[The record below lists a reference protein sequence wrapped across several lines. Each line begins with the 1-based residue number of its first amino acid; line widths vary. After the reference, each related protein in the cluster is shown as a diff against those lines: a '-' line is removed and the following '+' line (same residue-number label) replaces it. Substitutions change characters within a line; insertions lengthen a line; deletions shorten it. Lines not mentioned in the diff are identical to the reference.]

1 MFDNNKDKK
10 VIVVFNNSKD
20 KKAISVGTQS
30 FSIIKGVE
38 SLPLPYLIE
47 MSHRK
52 QTKRNNLDIFGGAVF
67 DCVPGMIL
75 ILCELQDKPQLSLY
89 QNVII
94 NEFVEYI
101 DKQRTERS
109 FDIDDNNRI
118 FF

>member
-1 MFDNNKDKK
+1 MFDNNKDKTE
-10 VIVVFNNSKD
+10 
-20 KKAISVGTQS
+20 ISVGAQS
-30 FSIIKGVE
+30 FSIIKGVK

-47 MSHRK
+47 MSRRK

-67 DCVPGMIL
+67 DCVPGMIP

-94 NEFVEYI
+94 NKFVEYI

-109 FDIDDNNRI
+109 FDIDDYNRI

>member
-10 VIVVFNNSKD
+10 VIVVFNNNKY

-47 MSHRK
+47 MAHRK
-52 QTKRNNLDIFGGAVF
+52 QTKRNNLNIFGGPVF
-67 DCVPGMIL
+67 NCVPGMIP
-75 ILCELQDKPQLSLY
+75 ILCKLQDKPQLSLY

-94 NEFVEYI
+94 NKFVE
-101 DKQRTERS
+101 
-109 FDIDDNNRI
+109 
-118 FF
+118 